1 MSTQHLLFEAAYPT
15 ELIEQAARAFRDYR
29 FRRYGPWL
37 IAACLVNGLGFALL
51 AWVGTWPGVHL
62 DLLPMVG
69 VGVIAAIGPIW
80 LLYEYFVAPQR
91 HAARLRAILPP
102 YVRISL
108 GPDALRVSAKGK
120 EAAIPWP
127 RIRAVVETNAL
138 FLLVLSPG
146 AFGFIPRAAMPME
159 AYEALHAKSGK
170 GAA

>member
-1 MSTQHLLFEAAYPT
+1 MSTQHLAFEAAYSA

-51 AWVGTWPGVHL
+51 VWLDTWPGVHL
-62 DLLPMVG
+62 GLLPMAG
-69 VGVIAAIGPIW
+69 VGAVAAIGPIW
-80 LLYEYFVAPQR
+80 LLYEYFLAPRR
-91 HAARLRAILPP
+91 HAARLKAILPP
-102 YVRISL
+102 DVRISL
-108 GPDALRVSAKGK
+108 RPDVLGVFAKGK
-120 EAAIPWP
+120 EAAIPWS

-138 FLLVLSPG
+138 FLLVLSPV

-159 AYEALHAKSGK
+159 AYEALRAKSGK